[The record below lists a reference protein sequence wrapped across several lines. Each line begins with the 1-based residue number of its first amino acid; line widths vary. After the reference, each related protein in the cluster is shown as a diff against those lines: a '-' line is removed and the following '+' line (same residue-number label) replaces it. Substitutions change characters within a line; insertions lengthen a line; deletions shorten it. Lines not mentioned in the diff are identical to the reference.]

1 MGIEILYAKQIK
13 KLYIDIIIQGMY
25 IYNLMEIFLVR
36 LISMMC
42 ICFEFGFLD
51 MVSVGYGHLWRN
63 TIMYDLKFNSIHFLW
78 QEDDLIEIVWEL

>member
-25 IYNLMEIFLVR
+25 IYNLMEIFLVH

-63 TIMYDLKFNSIHFLW
+63 TFNSIYFLW
-78 QEDDLIEIVWEL
+78 QEDDPIEIVWEL

>member
-1 MGIEILYAKQIK
+1 MGIEVLYVKQIK
-13 KLYIDIIIQGMY
+13 KLYIDIIIRGMY
-25 IYNLMEIFLVR
+25 MYNLIEIFLVH

-63 TIMYDLKFNSIHFLW
+63 TFNSIYFLW
-78 QEDDLIEIVWEL
+78 QEDDPIEIVWEL